1 MAKLDKAVQM
11 WSTFHYA
18 LDKIGDQL
26 QMHGWRYPQLVMKL
40 VHFVMGCGL
49 QGRTQGG
56 DWKDWG

>member
-1 MAKLDKAVQM
+1 M